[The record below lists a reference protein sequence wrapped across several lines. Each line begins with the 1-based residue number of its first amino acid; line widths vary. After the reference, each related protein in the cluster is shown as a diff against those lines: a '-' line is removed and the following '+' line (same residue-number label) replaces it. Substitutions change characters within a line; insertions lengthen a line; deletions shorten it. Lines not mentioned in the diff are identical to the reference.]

1 MLALHGLIWTSVCSV
16 ANVKVKTANISS
28 KLAVSSRCKQRELL
42 QGARGIAHC
51 VMGSNGALLTGKLHV
66 NGQSCVDYLRA
77 KKHYL
82 YCIPDYRECFPAKLD
97 LFRKTFFFFL
107 MCRKSIGRSFCDAF

>member
-1 MLALHGLIWTSVCSV
+1 MLALHDLTWTSVCSV

-51 VMGSNGALLTGKLHV
+51 VMGSNGAIFLLGNFMLMDNHV
-66 NGQSCVDYLRA
+66 LT
-77 KKHYL
+77 
-82 YCIPDYRECFPAKLD
+82 I
-97 LFRKTFFFFL
+97 
-107 MCRKSIGRSFCDAF
+107 